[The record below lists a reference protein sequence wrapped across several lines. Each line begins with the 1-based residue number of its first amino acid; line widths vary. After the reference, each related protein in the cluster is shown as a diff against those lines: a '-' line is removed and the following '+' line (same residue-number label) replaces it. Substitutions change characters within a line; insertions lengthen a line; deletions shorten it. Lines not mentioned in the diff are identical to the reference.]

1 MLDNANFWRWG
12 IMSLPLTFSLI
23 FFAAFAMYFFFGLYV
38 LFLNIHS
45 NLHRVFFLSCISL
58 CFWAFSFSISNS
70 APDYDTCLFW
80 RRIACLG
87 WGTYFSFLL
96 HFILILTDRSR
107 LLQKKWLYVLL
118 YLPAAAN
125 VFAFCLY
132 GEIAVKQ
139 YHLSNTDAGWVN
151 ILEGTVW
158 DIWFNCYY
166 AIFSI
171 IGVGLIFQWGITA
184 KDRLVRKQSVMM
196 GAAFLFTVLAGTL
209 TDFVI
214 NSLSLGTSLQISPI
228 IILLPMLVML
238 YCVKR
243 YQFMAPVKGS
253 QTAEAGRIL
262 SEATRARL
270 YWYLLLA
277 YIAGAFINFAA
288 QYFSGRESLDSAL
301 LFSTVI
307 LLLGFVLEAI
317 QKMKIR
323 NGYRDILSDILMSV
337 TIPLMIMKYVDS
349 SAVYALTVPFLF
361 VLISVAFNQNRMLIL
376 TGTLTLAALLLLW
389 IILPIQSITFDYA
402 DHLSRILIF
411 IIMIWIASLI
421 NQIYCKRL
429 AQYDEQVKQQELIA
443 EISADFVSADEQNID
458 YKIKRLLKK
467 CGEYF
472 LADHVY
478 IIFFDNI
485 NKEVTLLYEWRNTG
499 IKSFAELIEDAE
511 EDNLPVW
518 LNKDP
523 LDVQRIYITK
533 VEELEESR
541 SEKRW
546 LEDQQINS
554 VLTMLLMEKE
564 EVVGFL
570 GFHAVKDEKI
580 LAYSTSNMIQMIG
593 NHVTHSLLK
602 VAAEKE
608 LSHMAYFDNLT
619 GAPNRLLF
627 NKRLEDAIEQ
637 ASRCNRLVGLIYLD
651 LDLFKTV
658 NDIMGHDVGDTF
670 LKQVAQNLSSCL
682 NDDDTLAR
690 FGGDEFLIFIPQAV
704 HSDEIIN
711 TANRII
717 EMFSQP
723 IQVEKHEFS
732 VTASMGISF
741 FPMDGDSPEELVRNA
756 DLAMYRSKE
765 YGKNRYT
772 VCSEQLKEEF
782 LLKNELTNSLYH
794 ALERDELELYYQP
807 KVKSNGEIIGVE
819 ALVRWNHPKRGL
831 ILPDEFIPIAESI
844 GLISSIDQWV
854 VREACRQSKAWQDK
868 GFLKIKMAFNLSP
881 AQFYRESFIQS
892 IENAIKDNELEPGL
906 LEVEITESIAYY
918 RPEIFMKTLDK
929 LKTLGLSVAID
940 DFGTDYSSLSRL
952 RSLPIDRIKIDKQFT
967 DEIPHNKKQGDIV
980 KAILALGSI
989 LGLKVTVEGVETEQQ
1004 FEFFKENICDEIQGY
1019 YFYKP
1024 MPANEIETVLKQ

>member
-1 MLDNANFWRWG
+1 
-12 IMSLPLTFSLI
+12 MSLPLTFSLM
-23 FFAAFAMYFFFGLYV
+23 FFAAFATYFFFGLYV
-38 LFLNIHS
+38 LFLNVHS

-58 CFWAFSFSISNS
+58 CIWAFSFSISNS

-87 WGTYFSFLL
+87 WGTYFSLLL
-96 HFILILTDRSR
+96 HFILILTDRNR

-118 YLPAAAN
+118 YLPAAVN

-139 YHLSNTDAGWVN
+139 YHLINTDAGWVN
-151 ILEGTVW
+151 ILEGTGW

-166 AIFSI
+166 SIFSM
-171 IGVGLIFQWGITA
+171 IGLGLILQWGITA
-184 KDRLVRKQSVMM
+184 KDRLVRKQSLIM
-196 GAAFLFTVLAGTL
+196 GGAILYATLVGTL

-214 NSLSLGTSLQISPI
+214 NSFTLGTSLQISPI
-228 IILLPMLVML
+228 IILLPMLLML
-238 YCVKR
+238 YCIKR
-243 YQFMAPVKGS
+243 YRFMAPKKDS

-270 YWYLLLA
+270 YWYLSFA
-277 YIAGAFINFAA
+277 YIAGAFISFAA
-288 QYFSGRESLDSAL
+288 QYFSGRATLNSAL
-301 LFSTVI
+301 LFSALM
-307 LLLGFVLEAI
+307 LLLGFILEAI
-317 QKMKIR
+317 QKIKIR
-323 NGYRDILSDILMSV
+323 SRYRDILSDILMSV
-337 TIPLMIMKYVDS
+337 TIPLMIMKYIDS
-349 SAVYALTVPFLF
+349 SSVYALTVPVLF

-376 TGTLTLAALLLLW
+376 TGTLTLATLLVLL
-389 IILPIQSITFDYA
+389 IIQPIQSIMFDYA
-402 DHLSRILIF
+402 DHLSRIFIF
-411 IIMIWIASLI
+411 IIMISMAYLI
-421 NQIYCKRL
+421 NQIYRKRL

-443 EISADFVSADEQNID
+443 EISADFVSADEHNID
-458 YKIKRLLKK
+458 FKIKRVLKK

-472 LADHVY
+472 QADHVY

-485 NKEVTLLYEWRNTG
+485 NKEVNLLYEWRKTG
-499 IKSFAELIEDAE
+499 IKSVAELIENAE

-523 LDVQRIYITK
+523 LAEQRIYITK
-533 VEELEESR
+533 VAELEESR
-541 SEKRW
+541 FEKCW
-546 LEDQQINS
+546 LEDQQINF

-570 GFHAVKDEKI
+570 GFHAVNEKKI
-580 LAYSTSNMIQMIG
+580 LEYSTPNMIQMIG
-593 NHVTHSLLK
+593 NHVTHTLLK

-608 LSHMAYFDNLT
+608 LSHMAYFDFLT
-619 GAPNRLLF
+619 GTPNRLLF
-627 NKRLEDAIEQ
+627 NKRLEDAMEQ
-637 ASRCNRLVGLIYLD
+637 ATRSNRLVGLIYLD

-658 NDIMGHDVGDTF
+658 NDIMGHDAGDTF

-682 NDDDTLAR
+682 SADDTLAR

-704 HSDEIIN
+704 HSDEIIH

-717 EMFSQP
+717 EMFSRP
-723 IQVEKHEFS
+723 IRVDNHEFS
-732 VTASMGISF
+732 ITASMGISF

-782 LLKNELTNSLYH
+782 LFKNELTNSLYH

-819 ALVRWNHPKRGL
+819 ALIRWNHPKRGL

-854 VREACRQSKAWQDK
+854 VQKACWQCKAWQDM

-881 AQFYRESFIQS
+881 AQFYRESFIHS
-892 IENAIKDNELEPGL
+892 IENALKENELEPDL

-918 RPEIFMKTLDK
+918 RPEVFTKVLDK

-980 KAILALGSI
+980 KAILALGRI

-1004 FEFFKENICDEIQGY
+1004 FEFFKENTCDEIQGY

-1024 MPANEIETVLKQ
+1024 MPANEIETVLK

>member
-1 MLDNANFWRWG
+1 
-12 IMSLPLTFSLI
+12 MSMPLTFSLI

-45 NLHRVFFLSCISL
+45 NLHRIFFLSCISL

-96 HFILILTDRSR
+96 HFILILTDRNR

-118 YLPAAAN
+118 YFPAAVN
-125 VFAFCLY
+125 VFVFCIY
-132 GEIAVKQ
+132 GEIAVNQ
-139 YHLSNTDAGWVN
+139 YHLFNTDAGWVN
-151 ILEGTVW
+151 ISKGTVW
-158 DIWFNCYY
+158 DIWFNCHY

-171 IGVGLIFQWGITA
+171 IGVGLIFHWGITA
-184 KDRLVRKQSVMM
+184 KDRLVRKQSVIM
-196 GAAFLFTVLAGTL
+196 GAAFILAVLAGTL

-214 NSLSLGTSLQISPI
+214 NSLSMGTSLQISPI

-238 YCVKR
+238 YCIKR
-243 YQFMAPVKGS
+243 YQFMAPVKDS
-253 QTAEAGRIL
+253 QKAEAGRIL

-270 YWYLLLA
+270 YRYLLLA
-277 YIAGAFINFAA
+277 YIAGALINFAA
-288 QYFSGRESLDSAL
+288 QYFSGRESLNSAL
-301 LFSTVI
+301 LFSAVM

-317 QKMKIR
+317 QKIKMR
-323 NGYRDILSDILMSV
+323 NRYRDLMSDILMSV
-337 TIPLMIMKYVDS
+337 TIPLMIMKYVDT
-349 SAVYALTVPFLF
+349 SAVYALTVPVLF

-376 TGTLTLAALLLLW
+376 TGTLTLATLLLLW

-402 DHLSRILIF
+402 DHLSRIFIF
-411 IIMIWIASLI
+411 MIMIWIASLI
-421 NQIYCKRL
+421 NHIYCKRL

-478 IIFFDNI
+478 IIFFDTI
-485 NKEVTLLYEWRNTG
+485 NKEVNLLYEWRNKG
-499 IKSFAELIEDAE
+499 IKTFAELIEDAE
-511 EDNLPVW
+511 DDNLPVW

-523 LDVQRIYITK
+523 LAEQKMIYITK
-533 VEELEESR
+533 VEELEDR
-541 SEKRW
+541 RAEKRW

-554 VLTMLLMEKE
+554 ILTMRLMEKE

-570 GFHAVKDEKI
+570 GFHAVEAEK
-580 LAYSTSNMIQMIG
+580 LREYSTTNVIQMIG

-619 GAPNRLLF
+619 DIPNRLLF
-627 NKRLEDAIEQ
+627 NKRLEDAMEQ
-637 ASRCNRLVGLIYLD
+637 ASRSNRLVGLIYLD

-658 NDIMGHDVGDTF
+658 NDIMGHDVGDAF

-682 NDDDTLAR
+682 HDDDTLAR

-704 HSDEIIN
+704 HSDEIID

-723 IQVEKHEFS
+723 IRAEKHEFS

-756 DLAMYRSKE
+756 DLAMYCSKD

-772 VCSEQLKEEF
+772 VCSEQLKKEF

-807 KVKSNGEIIGVE
+807 KVKANGEIIGVE

-854 VREACRQSKAWQDK
+854 VREACRQSKVWQDK
-868 GFLKIKMAFNLSP
+868 GFLKMKMAFNLSP
-881 AQFYRESFIQS
+881 AQFYRESFIKS
-892 IENAIKDNELEPGL
+892 VESALKENELDPEF

-918 RPEIFMKTLDK
+918 RPEIFMKILDK
-929 LKTLGLSVAID
+929 LKKLGLSVAID

-989 LGLKVTVEGVETEQQ
+989 LGLKVTVEGVENEQQ

-1019 YFYKP
+1019 YFYRP
-1024 MPANEIETVLKQ
+1024 MPAKEIETVLKH

>member
-1 MLDNANFWRWG
+1 R
-12 IMSLPLTFSLI
+12 
-23 FFAAFAMYFFFGLYV
+23 
-38 LFLNIHS
+38 
-45 NLHRVFFLSCISL
+45 
-58 CFWAFSFSISNS
+58 
-70 APDYDTCLFW
+70 
-80 RRIACLG
+80 
-87 WGTYFSFLL
+87 
-96 HFILILTDRSR
+96 
-107 LLQKKWLYVLL
+107 
-118 YLPAAAN
+118 
-125 VFAFCLY
+125 
-132 GEIAVKQ
+132 
-139 YHLSNTDAGWVN
+139 
-151 ILEGTVW
+151 
-158 DIWFNCYY
+158 
-166 AIFSI
+166 
-171 IGVGLIFQWGITA
+171 
-184 KDRLVRKQSVMM
+184 
-196 GAAFLFTVLAGTL
+196 
-209 TDFVI
+209 
-214 NSLSLGTSLQISPI
+214 
-228 IILLPMLVML
+228 
-238 YCVKR
+238 
-243 YQFMAPVKGS
+243 FMAPGKDS

-270 YWYLLLA
+270 YWYLSLA
-277 YIAGAFINFAA
+277 YIVGAFISFAA
-288 QYFSGRESLDSAL
+288 QYFSGRATLNSAL
-301 LFSTVI
+301 LFSTLMLI
-307 LLLGFVLEAI
+307 LGLALEAI
-317 QKMKIR
+317 QKIKIG
-323 NGYRDILSDILMSV
+323 NGYRDVLSDILMSV
-337 TIPLMIMKYVDS
+337 TIPLMIIKYIDS
-349 SAVYALTVPFLF
+349 AAVYTLTVPVLF
-361 VLISVAFNQNRMLIL
+361 VLISVAFNQKRMLVL
-376 TGTLTLAALLLLW
+376 TGTMTLATLLFLL
-389 IILPIQSITFDYA
+389 IIQPIQSFTFDYT
-402 DHLSRILIF
+402 DHLVRIF
-411 IIMIWIASLI
+411 IFIMMIWIAYLI
-421 NQIYCKRL
+421 NQIYRKRL

-443 EISADFVSADEQNID
+443 EISADFVSADEHNID

-472 LADHVY
+472 LSDHVY

-485 NKEVTLLYEWRNTG
+485 NKEVNLLYEWRKTG
-499 IKSFAELIEDAE
+499 IKSVAELIENAE

-523 LDVQRIYITK
+523 HAEQRIYITK

-541 SEKRW
+541 IEKCW
-546 LEDQQINS
+546 LKDQQINL

-570 GFHAVKDEKI
+570 GFHTVNEQKLLE
-580 LAYSTSNMIQMIG
+580 YSTQNMIQMIG
-593 NHVTHSLLK
+593 NHVTHALLK

-608 LSHMAYFDNLT
+608 LNHMAYFDNLT

-627 NKRLEDAIEQ
+627 NKRLEDAMEQ
-637 ASRCNRLVGLIYLD
+637 ALKTNRLVGLIYLD

-658 NDIMGHDVGDTF
+658 NDIMGHDAGDTF
-670 LKQVAQNLSSCL
+670 LKQVAQNLSFCL
-682 NDDDTLAR
+682 SDDDTLAR

-704 HSDEIIN
+704 HSDEIIH

-717 EMFSQP
+717 EMFGQP
-723 IQVEKHEFS
+723 IQVEKHQFS

-741 FPMDGDSPEELVRNA
+741 FPIDGDSPEELVRNA

-782 LLKNELTNSLYH
+782 RLKTELKNSLYH

-854 VREACRQSKAWQDK
+854 VQKACWQCKAWQDM

-881 AQFYRESFIQS
+881 AQFYRESFINS
-892 IENAIKDNELEPGL
+892 IENALKENELEPEL

-918 RPEIFMKTLDK
+918 RPETFTKILDK

-980 KAILALGSI
+980 KAILALGRI

-1004 FEFFKENICDEIQGY
+1004 FEFFKENTCDEIQGY

-1024 MPANEIETVLKQ
+1024 MPANEIEAVLK